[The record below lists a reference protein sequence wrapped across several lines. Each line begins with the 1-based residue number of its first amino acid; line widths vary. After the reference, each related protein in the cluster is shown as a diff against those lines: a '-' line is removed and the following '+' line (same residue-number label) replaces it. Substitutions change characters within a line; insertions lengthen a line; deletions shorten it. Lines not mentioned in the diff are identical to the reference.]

1 MNFYLKRKER
11 IILTAIEIM
20 DELGFQGLSTKE
32 ICKRQGVS
40 EGALYKHF
48 KSKDDVILGVLEF
61 YSKFDDDIK
70 ETVALKELSGKDS
83 ILYFIERYAEYY
95 ESYPAITAI
104 INSQEVLKQ
113 ESGEIKNKIIEIF
126 KFRTNFIIE
135 QIEKGKKAGQIYS
148 VLDSTLLSDVVLG
161 TMNNIILRWRL
172 ADNNFPLKENITM
185 TLNFILKSF

>member
-48 KSKDDVILGVLEF
+48 KSKNDVILGVLEF
-61 YSKFDDDIK
+61 YSKFDNDIK
-70 ETVALKELSGKDS
+70 ETVALKNLSGKES
-83 ILYFIERYAEYY
+83 ILYFIERFAEYY

-113 ESGEIKNKIIEIF
+113 ESEEIKNKIIEIF
-126 KFRTNFIIE
+126 KSRTNFIID
-135 QIEKGKKAGQIYS
+135 QIEKGKQAGQISS
-148 VLDSTLLSDVVLG
+148 VLESTLLSDIILG

-172 ADNNFPLKENITM
+172 ADNNFSLKESITKAQ
-185 TLNFILKSF
+185 NFILKSY